1 MTELAPIDVSQLD
14 VVSSPCNVRR
24 DLHVFVR
31 YTQEHEVKRLH
42 RNNQLGK
49 SDALQLAKL
58 MSDPEAVEDVRRDG
72 QSSWVRPCRAA
83 SCLWCC
89 WL

>member
-14 VVSSPCNVRR
+14 VVSHPCNVRR

-42 RNNQLGK
+42 RNNQLSK

-58 MSDPEAVEDVRRDG
+58 VV
-72 QSSWVRPCRAA
+72 
-83 SCLWCC
+83 
-89 WL
+89 